1 MKNSNRVLLVK
12 TIIMAIVLIVVA
24 FIMVFLFGSPFKTK
38 AVNESTLIKT
48 PMVDPSEAEE
58 PVYTTYAKFEH
69 KIEESIEEPEL
80 RIVEP
85 EINISEEIEA
95 EEVAEEVAEE
105 PAEEIGI
112 AAEEPVEE
120 EIVVD
125 QEDLEML
132 ACVIYQEAGADY
144 CCDDCRRRVADVV
157 LNRVEDDRFPDNIQD
172 VLTQK
177 RQYGRYYWTGV
188 VWPERA
194 KNDCE
199 KHAVE
204 RAYRIAEEVL
214 KGEHSE
220 LYGEGYI
227 WQAEFKQG
235 TGVVYCDQ
243 CKIYFGK

>member
-1 MKNSNRVLLVK
+1 MKKSNRVLLVK

-38 AVNESTLIKT
+38 AVNENTLIKT
-48 PMVDPSEAEE
+48 PMIESYETEV
-58 PVYTTYAKFEH
+58 PVYTTYAKIEH
-69 KIEESIEEPEL
+69 EIEEIEEIEEVEEPEI
-80 RIVEP
+80 RVVEP
-85 EINISEEIEA
+85 EIHISEEPTE
-95 EEVAEEVAEE
+95 EEVEADT
-105 PAEEIGI
+105 
-112 AAEEPVEE
+112 EEPVEE
-120 EIVVD
+120 EIEVD
-125 QEDLEML
+125 PEELELL

>member
-1 MKNSNRVLLVK
+1 
-12 TIIMAIVLIVVA
+12 
-24 FIMVFLFGSPFKTK
+24 MVFLFGSSFKTRAANK
-38 AVNESTLIKT
+38 NTLIKT
-48 PMVDPSEAEE
+48 PMVESYETEV
-58 PVYTTYAKFEH
+58 PVYTTYAKIEH
-69 KIEESIEEPEL
+69 EVEESVEEIEEPEI

-85 EINISEEIEA
+85 EIDISEESEVEVEVEVEA
-95 EEVAEEVAEE
+95 
-105 PAEEIGI
+105 PAEE
-112 AAEEPVEE
+112 EVDE
-120 EIVVD
+120 EIEID
-125 QEDLEML
+125 PEELELL

-157 LNRVEDDRFPDNIQD
+157 LNRVGDDRFPDNIQD

>member
-1 MKNSNRVLLVK
+1 MKKSNRVLLVK
-12 TIIMAIVLIVVA
+12 TIIMAIVLILIA
-24 FIMVFLFGSPFKTK
+24 FVLTFLYGSPFKTE
-38 AVNESTLIKT
+38 AVNGNTLIKT
-48 PMVDPSEAEE
+48 PMVESYETEV
-58 PVYTTYAKFEH
+58 PVYTTYAKIEH
-69 KIEESIEEPEL
+69 EIEEIEEVEEPEI
-80 RIVEP
+80 RVAEP
-85 EINISEEIEA
+85 EIYISEESEVEVEVEVEA
-95 EEVAEEVAEE
+95 
-105 PAEEIGI
+105 PAEE
-112 AAEEPVEE
+112 EVDE
-120 EIVVD
+120 EIEID
-125 QEDLEML
+125 PEELELL

-157 LNRVEDDRFPDNIQD
+157 LNRVEDDRFPGNIQD

-194 KNDCE
+194 QNECE

>member
-1 MKNSNRVLLVK
+1 MKKSNRVLLVK
-12 TIIMAIVLIVVA
+12 TIIMAIVLVLIA
-24 FIMVFLFGSPFKTK
+24 FVLTFLYGSPFKTE
-38 AVNESTLIKT
+38 AVNENTLIKT
-48 PMVDPSEAEE
+48 PMVESYETEV
-58 PVYTTYAKFEH
+58 PVYTTYAKIEH
-69 KIEESIEEPEL
+69 EIEEIEEVEEPEI
-80 RIVEP
+80 RVVEP
-85 EINISEEIEA
+85 EIDISEEPTE
-95 EEVAEEVAEE
+95 EEVEAD
-105 PAEEIGI
+105 I
-112 AAEEPVEE
+112 EEPVEE
-120 EIVVD
+120 EIEVD
-125 QEDLEML
+125 PEELELL

>member
-1 MKNSNRVLLVK
+1 
-12 TIIMAIVLIVVA
+12 
-24 FIMVFLFGSPFKTK
+24 MVFLFGSHFKTK
-38 AVNESTLIKT
+38 AVNENTLIKT
-48 PMVDPSEAEE
+48 PMVDPSEIEV

-80 RIVEP
+80 KIVEP
-85 EINISEEIEA
+85 ETDISEEV
-95 EEVAEEVAEE
+95 EVEEVAEE
-105 PAEEIGI
+105 PAEEIGV
-112 AAEEPVEE
+112 AAEELVEE

-125 QEDLEML
+125 PEDLELL

>member
-1 MKNSNRVLLVK
+1 MKKSNRVLLVK

-38 AVNESTLIKT
+38 AVNENSLIKT
-48 PMVDPSEAEE
+48 PMVESYETEV
-58 PVYTTYAKFEH
+58 PVYTTYAKIEH
-69 KIEESIEEPEL
+69 EVEESVEEPEL

-85 EINISEEIEA
+85 EIDISEEVEVDEA
-95 EEVAEEVAEE
+95 VEE
-105 PAEEIGI
+105 PAEEVGVVT
-112 AAEEPVEE
+112 EEPVEE

-125 QEDLEML
+125 PEDLEML

-194 KNDCE
+194 KNECE

>member
-1 MKNSNRVLLVK
+1 
-12 TIIMAIVLIVVA
+12 MAIVLIVVA

-38 AVNESTLIKT
+38 AVNENTLIKT
-48 PMVDPSEAEE
+48 PMVESYETEV
-58 PVYTTYAKFEH
+58 PVYTTYAKIEH
-69 KIEESIEEPEL
+69 EIEEIEEVKEPEI
-80 RIVEP
+80 RVVEP
-85 EINISEEIEA
+85 EIYISEEPME
-95 EEVAEEVAEE
+95 EEVEAD
-105 PAEEIGI
+105 I
-112 AAEEPVEE
+112 EEPVEE
-120 EIVVD
+120 EIEVD
-125 QEDLEML
+125 PEELELL

>member
-12 TIIMAIVLIVVA
+12 TIIMAIVLIMVA

-48 PMVDPSEAEE
+48 PMVESYETEV
-58 PVYTTYAKFEH
+58 PVYTTYAKIEH
-69 KIEESIEEPEL
+69 EVEESVEEIEEPEI

-85 EINISEEIEA
+85 ETDILEEPTE
-95 EEVAEEVAEE
+95 EEVEAD
-105 PAEEIGI
+105 I
-112 AAEEPVEE
+112 EEPVEE
-120 EIVVD
+120 EIEVD
-125 QEDLEML
+125 PEELELL

>member
-1 MKNSNRVLLVK
+1 MKKSNRVLLVK

-24 FIMVFLFGSPFKTK
+24 FIMVLLFGSPFKTK
-38 AVNESTLIKT
+38 AVNENTLIKT
-48 PMVDPSEAEE
+48 PMVESYETEVL
-58 PVYTTYAKFEH
+58 VYTTYSKIEH
-69 KIEESIEEPEL
+69 KIEEAEEIEEVEEPEI

-85 EINISEEIEA
+85 EIDILEEEVKAEEI
-95 EEVAEEVAEE
+95 EE
-105 PAEEIGI
+105 PAEE
-112 AAEEPVEE
+112 EPKIEVEE
-120 EIVVD
+120 EIEID
-125 QEDLEML
+125 PEELELL

-235 TGVVYCDQ
+235 TGIVYCDQ

>member
-1 MKNSNRVLLVK
+1 MKKTNRVLLVK
-12 TIIMAIVLIVVA
+12 TIIMAIVLILIA
-24 FIMVFLFGSPFKTK
+24 FVLTFLYGSPFKTE
-38 AVNESTLIKT
+38 AVNENTLIKT
-48 PMVDPSEAEE
+48 PMVESYETEV
-58 PVYTTYAKFEH
+58 PVYTTYAKIEH
-69 KIEESIEEPEL
+69 EIEEIEEVEEPEI
-80 RIVEP
+80 RVVEP
-85 EINISEEIEA
+85 EIDISEESEVEVEVEVEA
-95 EEVAEEVAEE
+95 
-105 PAEEIGI
+105 PAEE
-112 AAEEPVEE
+112 EVDE
-120 EIVVD
+120 EIEMD
-125 QEDLEML
+125 PEELELL

-194 KNDCE
+194 QNDCE

>member
-1 MKNSNRVLLVK
+1 
-12 TIIMAIVLIVVA
+12 
-24 FIMVFLFGSPFKTK
+24 MVFLFGSHFKTK
-38 AVNESTLIKT
+38 AVNENTLIKT
-48 PMVDPSEAEE
+48 PMVDPSEIEV

-80 RIVEP
+80 KIVEP
-85 EINISEEIEA
+85 ETDISEEV
-95 EEVAEEVAEE
+95 EVEEVAEE
-105 PAEEIGI
+105 PAEEIGV
-112 AAEEPVEE
+112 AAEELVEE

-125 QEDLEML
+125 PEDLELL

-194 KNDCE
+194 QNDCE

>member
-24 FIMVFLFGSPFKTK
+24 FILVFLFGSPFKTK
-38 AVNESTLIKT
+38 AVNENTLIKA
-48 PMVDPSEAEE
+48 PMIESYETEV
-58 PVYTTYAKFEH
+58 PVYTTYAKIEH
-69 KIEESIEEPEL
+69 EIEESIEEPEL

-85 EINISEEIEA
+85 EINISEKIEA
-95 EEVAEEVAEE
+95 EEVDEE
-105 PAEEIGI
+105 PAEDIGV

-120 EIVVD
+120 ENVVD
-125 QEDLEML
+125 PEDLEML

-157 LNRVEDDRFPDNIQD
+157 LNRAEDDRFPDNIRD

>member
-1 MKNSNRVLLVK
+1 MKKTNHLLLAK
-12 TIIMAIVLIVVA
+12 TILAAISLVLVVFMIVFVVDA
-24 FIMVFLFGSPFKTK
+24 FFKVR
-38 AVNESTLIKT
+38 AVDESIPIKT
-48 PMVDPSEAEE
+48 PTVDPSEIEA

-69 KIEESIEEPEL
+69 KIEESIEEVEEPEI

-85 EINISEEIEA
+85 EIDISEEVEVDEA
-95 EEVAEEVAEE
+95 VEE
-105 PAEEIGI
+105 PAEEVGVVT
-112 AAEEPVEE
+112 EEPVEE

-125 QEDLEML
+125 PEDLEML

-144 CCDDCRRRVADVV
+144 CCNDCRRRVADVV

-194 KNDCE
+194 QNDCE

>member
-1 MKNSNRVLLVK
+1 MKKSNRVLLVK

-24 FIMVFLFGSPFKTK
+24 FIMMFLFGSPFKTK
-38 AVNESTLIKT
+38 AVNENTLIKT
-48 PMVDPSEAEE
+48 PMIESYETEV
-58 PVYTTYAKFEH
+58 PVYTTYAKIEH
-69 KIEESIEEPEL
+69 EIEEIEEVEEPEI

-85 EINISEEIEA
+85 EINISEESEVEVEVEVEA
-95 EEVAEEVAEE
+95 
-105 PAEEIGI
+105 PAEE
-112 AAEEPVEE
+112 EVDE
-120 EIVVD
+120 EIEID
-125 QEDLEML
+125 PEELELL

-188 VWPERA
+188 MWPERA
-194 KNDCE
+194 QNDCE

>member
-1 MKNSNRVLLVK
+1 MKKSNRVLLVK
-12 TIIMAIVLIVVA
+12 TILAAITLVA
-24 FIMVFLFGSPFKTK
+24 VALMMVFALSASFKTR
-38 AVNESTLIKT
+38 AANENTLIKT
-48 PMVDPSEAEE
+48 PMVESYEIEI
-58 PVYTTYAKFEH
+58 PVYTTYAKIEH
-69 KIEESIEEPEL
+69 EIEESVEEVEEPEIRIAEPEIDISEEEIEVEIEEP
-80 RIVEP
+80 V
-85 EINISEEIEA
+85 
-95 EEVAEEVAEE
+95 
-105 PAEEIGI
+105 
-112 AAEEPVEE
+112 EEPVEE

-125 QEDLEML
+125 PEDLELL

-194 KNDCE
+194 QNDCE

>member
-1 MKNSNRVLLVK
+1 MKKSNRVLLVK
-12 TIIMAIVLIVVA
+12 TIIMAIVLILIA
-24 FIMVFLFGSPFKTK
+24 FVLTFLYGSPFKTE
-38 AVNESTLIKT
+38 AVNENTLIKT
-48 PMVDPSEAEE
+48 PTVESYETEV
-58 PVYTTYAKFEH
+58 PVYTTYAKIEH
-69 KIEESIEEPEL
+69 EIEEIEEVEEPEI

-85 EINISEEIEA
+85 EIDILE
-95 EEVAEEVAEE
+95 EEVKAE
-105 PAEEIGI
+105 I
-112 AAEEPVEE
+112 EEPVEE
-120 EIVVD
+120 EPVEEEPKIEVEEEIEVD
-125 QEDLEML
+125 PEELELL

-157 LNRVEDDRFPDNIQD
+157 LNRVEDDRFPDNIRD

-194 KNDCE
+194 QNDCE

>member
-1 MKNSNRVLLVK
+1 M
-12 TIIMAIVLIVVA
+12 
-24 FIMVFLFGSPFKTK
+24 
-38 AVNESTLIKT
+38 
-48 PMVDPSEAEE
+48 DPEE
-58 PVYTTYAKFEH
+58 L
-69 KIEESIEEPEL
+69 EL
-80 RIVEP
+80 
-85 EINISEEIEA
+85 
-95 EEVAEEVAEE
+95 
-105 PAEEIGI
+105 
-112 AAEEPVEE
+112 
-120 EIVVD
+120 
-125 QEDLEML
+125 L

>member
-1 MKNSNRVLLVK
+1 MKKSNRVLLVK
-12 TIIMAIVLIVVA
+12 TILAAITLVA
-24 FIMVFLFGSPFKTK
+24 VALMMVFALSASFKTR
-38 AVNESTLIKT
+38 AANENTLIKT
-48 PMVDPSEAEE
+48 PMVESYEIEI
-58 PVYTTYAKFEH
+58 PVYTTYAKIEH
-69 KIEESIEEPEL
+69 EIEESVEEVEEPEI

-85 EINISEEIEA
+85 EIDISEEEIE
-95 EEVAEEVAEE
+95 V
-105 PAEEIGI
+105 EI
-112 AAEEPVEE
+112 EEPVEE
-120 EIVVD
+120 EIEEEIEVD
-125 QEDLEML
+125 PEDLELL

>member
-1 MKNSNRVLLVK
+1 MKNSNHVLLVK

-38 AVNESTLIKT
+38 AVNENTLIKT
-48 PMVDPSEAEE
+48 PMIESYETEV
-58 PVYTTYAKFEH
+58 PVYTTYSKFEH

-85 EINISEEIEA
+85 EANISEEV
-95 EEVAEEVAEE
+95 EVEEVAEE
-105 PAEEIGI
+105 PAEEIGV
-112 AAEEPVEE
+112 AVEEPVEE

-125 QEDLEML
+125 PQDLEML

>member
-12 TIIMAIVLIVVA
+12 TIIMAIVLIMVA
-24 FIMVFLFGSPFKTK
+24 FILVFLFGSPFKTK
-38 AVNESTLIKT
+38 AVNENTLIKT
-48 PMVDPSEAEE
+48 PMVESYETEV
-58 PVYTTYAKFEH
+58 PVYTTYAKIEH
-69 KIEESIEEPEL
+69 EIEEIEEVEEPEI
-80 RIVEP
+80 RVVEP
-85 EINISEEIEA
+85 EIYISEEPKE
-95 EEVAEEVAEE
+95 EEVEAD
-105 PAEEIGI
+105 I
-112 AAEEPVEE
+112 EEPVEE

-125 QEDLEML
+125 PEDLEML

>member
-1 MKNSNRVLLVK
+1 MKKSNRVLLVK
-12 TIIMAIVLIVVA
+12 TIITALVLIEVA
-24 FIMVFLFGSPFKTK
+24 FIIVFLFGSLFKTE
-38 AVNESTLIKT
+38 AVNENTLIKT
-48 PMVDPSEAEE
+48 PMIESYETEA
-58 PVYTTYAKFEH
+58 PVYTTYAKIEH
-69 KIEESIEEPEL
+69 EVEESVEEIEELEI

-85 EINISEEIEA
+85 EIDVSEEA
-95 EEVAEEVAEE
+95 EVEEVAEE
-105 PAEEIGI
+105 PAEEIGV
-112 AAEEPVEE
+112 AAEELVEE

-125 QEDLEML
+125 PEDLEML

>member
-1 MKNSNRVLLVK
+1 MKKSNRVLLVK
-12 TIIMAIVLIVVA
+12 TIIMAVVLILIA
-24 FIMVFLFGSPFKTK
+24 FVLTFLYGSPFKTE
-38 AVNESTLIKT
+38 AVNENTLIKT
-48 PMVDPSEAEE
+48 PMVESYETEV
-58 PVYTTYAKFEH
+58 PVYTTYAKIEH
-69 KIEESIEEPEL
+69 EIEEIEEVEEPEI
-80 RIVEP
+80 RVVEP
-85 EINISEEIEA
+85 EIYISEEPME
-95 EEVAEEVAEE
+95 EEVEAD
-105 PAEEIGI
+105 I
-112 AAEEPVEE
+112 EEPVDE
-120 EIVVD
+120 EIEID
-125 QEDLEML
+125 PEELELL

>member
-1 MKNSNRVLLVK
+1 MKKSNRVLLVK

-38 AVNESTLIKT
+38 AVNENTLIKT
-48 PMVDPSEAEE
+48 PMIESYETEV
-58 PVYTTYAKFEH
+58 PVYTTYAKIEH
-69 KIEESIEEPEL
+69 EVEEPVEEPEL

-85 EINISEEIEA
+85 EINISEEV
-95 EEVAEEVAEE
+95 EVKEVAEE
-105 PAEEIGI
+105 PAEEIGVAI
-112 AAEEPVEE
+112 EEPVEE

-125 QEDLEML
+125 PEDLEML

-188 VWPERA
+188 VWPDRA
-194 KNDCE
+194 QNDCE

>member
-1 MKNSNRVLLVK
+1 MKKSNRVLLVK

-38 AVNESTLIKT
+38 AVNENTLIKT
-48 PMVDPSEAEE
+48 PMIESYETEV
-58 PVYTTYAKFEH
+58 PVYTTYAKIEH
-69 KIEESIEEPEL
+69 EIEEIGEVEEPEI
-80 RIVEP
+80 RVVEP
-85 EINISEEIEA
+85 EIYISEEPTE
-95 EEVAEEVAEE
+95 EEVEADV
-105 PAEEIGI
+105 
-112 AAEEPVEE
+112 EEPVEE
-120 EIVVD
+120 EIEVD
-125 QEDLEML
+125 PEELELL

-204 RAYRIAEEVL
+204 RAYRIAEEAL

>member
-1 MKNSNRVLLVK
+1 MKKSNRVLLVK
-12 TIIMAIVLIVVA
+12 TIIMAIVLILIA
-24 FIMVFLFGSPFKTK
+24 FVLTFLYGSPFKTE
-38 AVNESTLIKT
+38 AVNGNTLIKT
-48 PMVDPSEAEE
+48 PMVESYETEV
-58 PVYTTYAKFEH
+58 PVYTTYAKIEH
-69 KIEESIEEPEL
+69 EIEESIEEPEL
-80 RIVEP
+80 KIIEP
-85 EINISEEIEA
+85 ETDISEEV
-95 EEVAEEVAEE
+95 EVEEVAEE
-105 PAEEIGI
+105 PAEEIGV
-112 AAEEPVEE
+112 AAKELVEE

-125 QEDLEML
+125 PEDLELL

-194 KNDCE
+194 QNDCE

-235 TGVVYCDQ
+235 TGVVYCDR

>member
-1 MKNSNRVLLVK
+1 MKKSNRVLLVK
-12 TIIMAIVLIVVA
+12 TILAAITLVA
-24 FIMVFLFGSPFKTK
+24 VALMMVFALSASFKTR
-38 AVNESTLIKT
+38 AANENTLIKT
-48 PMVDPSEAEE
+48 PMVESYEIKI
-58 PVYTTYAKFEH
+58 PVYTTYAKIEH
-69 KIEESIEEPEL
+69 EIEESVEEVEEPEI

-85 EINISEEIEA
+85 EIDISEEEIE
-95 EEVAEEVAEE
+95 V
-105 PAEEIGI
+105 EI
-112 AAEEPVEE
+112 EEPVEE
-120 EIVVD
+120 EIEVD
-125 QEDLEML
+125 PEELELL

-235 TGVVYCDQ
+235 TGVVHCDQ

>member
-1 MKNSNRVLLVK
+1 MKKSNRVLLVK
-12 TIIMAIVLIVVA
+12 TIIMAIILILIAFVLT
-24 FIMVFLFGSPFKTK
+24 FLYGSPFKTE
-38 AVNESTLIKT
+38 AVNGNTLIKT
-48 PMVDPSEAEE
+48 PMVESYETEV
-58 PVYTTYAKFEH
+58 PVYTTYAKIEH
-69 KIEESIEEPEL
+69 EIEEIEEVEEPEI
-80 RIVEP
+80 RVVEP
-85 EINISEEIEA
+85 EIYISEEPTE
-95 EEVAEEVAEE
+95 EEVEAGIEE
-105 PAEEIGI
+105 PI
-112 AAEEPVEE
+112 EE
-120 EIVVD
+120 EIEVD
-125 QEDLEML
+125 PEELELL

-157 LNRVEDDRFPDNIQD
+157 LNRVGDDRFPDNIQD

-194 KNDCE
+194 QNECE

-220 LYGEGYI
+220 LYGKGYI

>member
-1 MKNSNRVLLVK
+1 
-12 TIIMAIVLIVVA
+12 
-24 FIMVFLFGSPFKTK
+24 MVFVINASFKAR
-38 AVNESTLIKT
+38 AVNENILIKT
-48 PMVDPSEAEE
+48 PMIESYETEV
-58 PVYTTYAKFEH
+58 PVYTTYS
-69 KIEESIEEPEL
+69 KIEHEVEESVEEIEEPEL
-80 RIVEP
+80 RVVEP
-85 EINISEEIEA
+85 EIYISEESEVEVEVEVEA
-95 EEVAEEVAEE
+95 
-105 PAEEIGI
+105 PAEE
-112 AAEEPVEE
+112 EVDE
-120 EIVVD
+120 EIEID
-125 QEDLEML
+125 PEELELL

-204 RAYRIAEEVL
+204 RAYRIAEGVL

-235 TGVVYCDQ
+235 TGVVYCDR

>member
-1 MKNSNRVLLVK
+1 
-12 TIIMAIVLIVVA
+12 
-24 FIMVFLFGSPFKTK
+24 MVFLFGSSFKTRAANK
-38 AVNESTLIKT
+38 NTLIKT
-48 PMVDPSEAEE
+48 PMVESYETEV
-58 PVYTTYAKFEH
+58 PVYTTYAKIEH
-69 KIEESIEEPEL
+69 EVEESVEEIEEPEI

-85 EINISEEIEA
+85 EIYISEEPTE
-95 EEVAEEVAEE
+95 EEVEAD
-105 PAEEIGI
+105 I
-112 AAEEPVEE
+112 EEPVEE
-120 EIVVD
+120 EIEVD
-125 QEDLEML
+125 PEELELL

-157 LNRVEDDRFPDNIQD
+157 LNRVGDDRFPDNIQD

>member
-1 MKNSNRVLLVK
+1 MKKSNRVLLVK
-12 TIIMAIVLIVVA
+12 TILAAITLVA
-24 FIMVFLFGSPFKTK
+24 VALMMVFALSASFKTR
-38 AVNESTLIKT
+38 AANENTLIKT
-48 PMVDPSEAEE
+48 PMVESYEIEI
-58 PVYTTYAKFEH
+58 PVYTTYTKIEH
-69 KIEESIEEPEL
+69 EIEESVEEVEEPEI

-85 EINISEEIEA
+85 EIDISEEEIE
-95 EEVAEEVAEE
+95 V
-105 PAEEIGI
+105 EI
-112 AAEEPVEE
+112 EEPVEE
-120 EIVVD
+120 EIEEEIEVD
-125 QEDLEML
+125 PEDLELL

-157 LNRVEDDRFPDNIQD
+157 LNRVGDDRFPDNIQD

>member
-1 MKNSNRVLLVK
+1 MKKSNRVLLVK

-38 AVNESTLIKT
+38 AVNENTLIKT
-48 PMVDPSEAEE
+48 PMVESYETEV
-58 PVYTTYAKFEH
+58 PVYTTYAKIEH
-69 KIEESIEEPEL
+69 EIEEIEEVEEVEEPEI
-80 RIVEP
+80 RVVEP
-85 EINISEEIEA
+85 EIYISEESEIEV
-95 EEVAEEVAEE
+95 EVEVEA
-105 PAEEIGI
+105 PAEE
-112 AAEEPVEE
+112 EVDE
-120 EIVVD
+120 EID
-125 QEDLEML
+125 EEIEIDPEELELL

-194 KNDCE
+194 QNDCE

>member
-1 MKNSNRVLLVK
+1 MKKSNRVLLVK
-12 TIIMAIVLIVVA
+12 TIIMAIVLILIA
-24 FIMVFLFGSPFKTK
+24 FVLTFLYGSPFKTE
-38 AVNESTLIKT
+38 AVNENTLIKT
-48 PMVDPSEAEE
+48 PMVESYETEV
-58 PVYTTYAKFEH
+58 PVYTTYAKIDHE
-69 KIEESIEEPEL
+69 IEEIEEVEEPEI
-80 RIVEP
+80 RVAEP
-85 EINISEEIEA
+85 EIYISEEPTE
-95 EEVAEEVAEE
+95 EEVEAD
-105 PAEEIGI
+105 I
-112 AAEEPVEE
+112 EEPVEE
-120 EIVVD
+120 EIEVD
-125 QEDLEML
+125 PEDLELL

>member
-1 MKNSNRVLLVK
+1 MKKSNHMLLAK
-12 TIIMAIVLIVVA
+12 TILAAITLVLVVFTIVFVINA
-24 FIMVFLFGSPFKTK
+24 SFKAR

-48 PMVDPSEAEE
+48 PMVDPSEAEA

-69 KIEESIEEPEL
+69 KIEESIEEPEI

-85 EINISEEIEA
+85 EIDISEEEIEV
-95 EEVAEEVAEE
+95 EEVDEE
-105 PAEEIGI
+105 PAEEIGV

-125 QEDLEML
+125 PEDLEML

>member
-12 TIIMAIVLIVVA
+12 TIIMATVLILVA
-24 FIMVFLFGSPFKTK
+24 FVMVFLFGSPFKTR
-38 AVNESTLIKT
+38 AVNENTLIKT
-48 PMVDPSEAEE
+48 PMIESYETEV
-58 PVYTTYAKFEH
+58 PVYTTYAKIEH
-69 KIEESIEEPEL
+69 EIEEIEEIEPEIK
-80 RIVEP
+80 IVEP
-85 EINISEEIEA
+85 EIDISEEEVKA
-95 EEVAEEVAEE
+95 EVEE
-105 PAEEIGI
+105 PAEE
-112 AAEEPVEE
+112 EVEE
-120 EIVVD
+120 EIEVD
-125 QEDLEML
+125 PEELELL

-157 LNRVEDDRFPDNIQD
+157 LNRVEDDRFPDNIRD

-194 KNDCE
+194 QNDCE